1 MLSSLLADTAV
12 YYEGWETVCPVS
24 APFFGFMG
32 IASAVIF
39 ANLVRL
45 FFMFSK
51 RFESLRIFIY
61 KQGGAYGTAKS
72 GVGLA
77 SMVRFLCLENV
88 RNGARRYFFFFV
100 HYHQKILITGC
111 LST

>member
-39 ANLVRL
+39 ANLVRI
-45 FFMFSK
+45 FFSRVKVESK
-51 RFESLRIFIY
+51 TLTYVIINNREVHMEPQRVELVLLQWCVF
-61 KQGGAYGTAKS
+61 
-72 GVGLA
+72 
-77 SMVRFLCLENV
+77 FLNM
-88 RNGARRYFFFFV
+88 RNGRASLIFF
-100 HYHQKILITGC
+100 
-111 LST
+111 SS